1 MFISIVTV
9 CLGKPISIL
18 KDKSDNNNNNK
29 NDNNTYLLGIRR
41 KTKILK
47 ILKKTGIN

>member
-1 MFISIVTV
+1 MIWYYKYG
-9 CLGKPISIL
+9 LGKPISIQ
-18 KDKSDNNNNNK
+18 KDKSDNNNNK

-41 KTKILK
+41 KTKILQ